1 MAVFTALE
9 AALAPLTLTLRG
21 GRAVAGLMAVLAAL
35 EPAPPTVAILLGT
48 GGAEKLVSSAIIEP
62 AVGSCKK

>member
-35 EPAPPTVAILLGT
+35 EAS
-48 GGAEKLVSSAIIEP
+48 SSAI
-62 AVGSCKK
+62 AFTL